1 MHVSRRI
8 LLMVFIAL
16 ISTAAWAAEVAPGV
30 EYTVYNLPHPNVAH
44 VVKMDL
50 SRPEYKLK
58 LGFPQKK
65 RNYTARETTSTIAA
79 RYDAPP
85 AHDVLA
91 AVNGSFFSTGI
102 GITGTLINANGFIQL
117 PNSSWETYMF
127 TDARTSRIER
137 NMSSSGNK
145 VTCANGTTLT
155 IDQVDLARADE
166 QLVCYTMDWDTS
178 TRTTTEG
185 TEVIIS
191 NVSYPMRPDKEV
203 IGTVTAVRTGA
214 QSPNNS
220 VPAGGLVLSAHGTKA
235 ATLAAN
241 TAVGDRVRIYLD
253 INSSIYNNAR
263 FGITGAGWI
272 LANGAANTS
281 TWSNWSDSFK
291 GRHPRTLIGW
301 NATHVFLVAVD
312 GRQTFS
318 VGMTFQEMADF
329 MLSIGATD
337 AVNLDGGGSTTMV
350 VDGTVRNSPSDG
362 SQRAVG
368 NAVLLVKQDTSSIF
382 PMQDSFVSTGRTLP
396 WEDKFCYNPV
406 SAFSPTAPGGDGYV
420 ITVKDPTGGAET
432 VHVGDLADRDYAVET
447 DVYCQYRPEVS
458 SNGYERC
465 GIFARDNGNF
475 AFTLTSFGGGNCY
488 LMTYDTN
495 NGRVRAG
502 KVVNGTL
509 TDFLASAPLYYT
521 SSAWRKM
528 RIECVGRNIRY
539 YLGGT
544 LIANV
549 LDSSFSRGFAGIGFH
564 EFFSANANM
573 LGTRADNF
581 SVTSLPASPTVAQIK
596 DSPIG
601 TTVYLQ
607 DAVVT
612 AAFPGAGMF
621 YVKDGSMGIGVLKNS
636 AVPAM
641 PAVGGRIA
649 ILGQTAYAPDPYGKE
664 VVLVPAQVT
673 ALGGTSVVTANAM
686 NNRASGGGSFGR
698 QHGVADDA
706 GAYPPAMSANL
717 NSIGSL
723 VTVWGRL
730 TSGGA
735 PGERFCWID
744 DGSGLNDG
752 TGQGIRVDLSEIGN
766 NLPASSSSYYRVTGI
781 MRCGTS
787 SGPEALPIRVLWPR
801 TTADV
806 VPAQ

>member
-1 MHVSRRI
+1 MRMSRRI
-8 LLMVFIAL
+8 LLIVFITL

-50 SRPEYKLK
+50 SCPEYKLK

-91 AVNGSFFSTGI
+91 AVNGSFFATGI

-137 NMSSSGNK
+137 NMSSTGNK
-145 VTCANGTTLT
+145 VTFANGTPLT
-155 IDQVDLARADE
+155 IDQVDLAREAE
-166 QLVCYTMDWDTS
+166 QLVCYTMDWDTL

-185 TEVIIS
+185 TEVILS

-214 QSPNNS
+214 QSLNNAL
-220 VPAGGLVLSAHGTKA
+220 PAGGLVLSAHGTKA

-241 TAVGDRVRIYLD
+241 TAVGDRVRVFLD

-301 NATHVFLVAVD
+301 NTTHLFLVTVD
-312 GRQTFS
+312 GRQSFS

-368 NAVLLVKQDTSSIF
+368 NAVLLVKQDTSSTF
-382 PMQDSFVSTGRTLP
+382 PMQDSFPSTGRTLP

-406 SAFSPTAPGGDGYV
+406 SAFSPTAPGGDGHV
-420 ITVKDPTGGAET
+420 ITVKDPSGGAET
-432 VHVGDLADRDYAVET
+432 IHVGDLADRDYAVEA

-458 SNGYERC
+458 GNGYERC

-509 TDFLASAPLYYT
+509 TDYLASAPLYHT
-521 SSAWRKM
+521 TSAWRKM
-528 RIECVGRNIRY
+528 RIECVGSSIRY
-539 YLGGT
+539 YINGSM
-544 LIANV
+544 IANAV
-549 LDSSFSRGFAGIGFH
+549 DSSFSKGFAGIGFH
-564 EFFSANANM
+564 EFFSTNSNM

-581 SVTSLPASPTVAQIK
+581 RVTALSSVPSISQIK
-596 DSPIG
+596 QSPIG
-601 TTVYLQ
+601 TEVYLS
-607 DAVVT
+607 DVVVT
-612 AAFPGAGMF
+612 GALPGEAMF
-621 YVKDGSMGIGVLKNS
+621 YVRDGAMGIGVRKNS
-636 AVPAM
+636 AVPSM
-641 PAVGGRIA
+641 PPVGRRVMV
-649 ILGQTAYAPDPYGKE
+649 LGHTAYAGAPYSKE
-664 VVLVPAQVT
+664 VVIVPTEYVS
-673 ALGGTSVVTANAM
+673 LGTTGEATPIAM
-686 NNRASGGGSFGR
+686 NNRASGGGPFGR
-698 QHGVADDA
+698 QSGVADDTTID
-706 GAYPPAMSANL
+706 PPIMSSNL
-717 NSIGSL
+717 NGIGSL

-730 TSGGA
+730 TSGGGS
-735 PGERFCWID
+735 GERFCWID
-744 DGSGLNDG
+744 DGSGINDG

-766 NLPASSSSYYRVTGI
+766 GLPGSADFYRITGI
-781 MRCGTS
+781 MRCGIS

-801 TTADV
+801 TTADA